1 MSEEAYQKNEK
12 LILKF
17 IEHMKSSGL
26 NIKTIKTHTSNI
38 ELLNDY
44 LGDSDQAEF
53 VDADHY
59 EIECFIRWCID
70 KWMFNTVNSLVLSL
84 SSIKQFYDFLQQNGL
99 IKDAE
104 KIGELCSDRDKWAK
118 EFSKHDRLLGDS

>member
-1 MSEEAYQKNEK
+1 
-12 LILKF
+12 
-17 IEHMKSSGL
+17 MKSSGV
-26 NIKTIKTHTSNI
+26 NNKTIRAHKSNI

-53 VDADHY
+53 VDADRY
-59 EIECFIRWCID
+59 EAECFIRWCID
-70 KWMFNTVNSLVLSL
+70 KWMFNTVNSFVLSL